1 MSATTNVHN
10 IKYFAPIAISRLY
23 EKQALFLNNK
33 PMSMQ
38 QYMEQPH
45 MKQRRIQS
53 EKQFEKMQKMMFAKS
68 KENGW
73 QAYNAPT
80 RSQQAQ
86 TQTQQTQTQSP
97 QKELQ

>member
-1 MSATTNVHN
+1 MSATINVHN

-23 EKQALFLNNK
+23 EKRAAFLNNN

-38 QYMEQPH
+38 QYIEQPH

-53 EKQFEKMQKMMFAKS
+53 EKQFDKMQKMMFAKS

-80 RSQQAQ
+80 QA
-86 TQTQQTQTQSP
+86 QQTQIQIQAQQP